1 MINRLVDKYGRRVDS
16 FRLSI
21 TSRCNYN
28 CIFCHREGIAGN
40 RDELL
45 SPEDYGF
52 LAKVGK
58 GLGINKYK
66 LTGGEP
72 LVREDI
78 EHIVSAITENAPHVS
93 ITTNGSLLFAKAK
106 KLAESQVEYI
116 NVSLHSLNPVIYSYI
131 TQVYSTKLL
140 DVVLRGIDAALSHGL
155 KVKLN
160 FLLMKINAGEFR
172 SILDY
177 ASSRGLDIN
186 IIELIP
192 LGTPPGI
199 YASQHAALD
208 PVVEYLEKIAVRKDV
223 REFQNRPEY
232 VLPAGNRAIV
242 IKGYGNPHLC
252 ARCTR
257 LRLTPD
263 GKIKTC
269 IFVKNK
275 YVDILDDLKRKDE
288 VSLIKKMEAATLMR
302 EPYFKF
308 R

>member
-1 MINRLVDKYGRRVDS
+1 MGD
-16 FRLSI
+16 
-21 TSRCNYN
+21 
-28 CIFCHREGIAGN
+28 

-58 GLGINKYK
+58 GLGITKYK

-72 LVREDI
+72 LIREDI
-78 EHIVSAITENAPHVS
+78 ERIVSAISEVTPHVS
-93 ITTNGSLLFAKAK
+93 ITTNGSLLFAKAE
-106 KLAESQVEYI
+106 KLAEARVEYI
-116 NVSLHSLNPVIYSYI
+116 NVSLHSLNPVVYSYI
-131 TQVYSTKLL
+131 TQFYSTKIL
-140 DVVLRGIDAALSHGL
+140 DVVLRGIDAALSYGL
-155 KVKLN
+155 KIKLN
-160 FLLMKINAGEFR
+160 FLVMKINIGELQ

-199 YASQHAALD
+199 YESQHAALD
-208 PVVEYLEKIAVRKDV
+208 PVIEYLEKVATRKEV
-223 REFQNRPEY
+223 KEFQNRPEY
-232 VLPAGNRAIV
+232 VLPAGNRATI
-242 IKGYGNPHLC
+242 IKGYGNPFLC

-269 IFVKNK
+269 IFVEDK
-275 YVDILDDLKRKDE
+275 YVDILEDLKKRNE
-288 VSLIKKMEAATLMR
+288 ESLIKKLEMATLLR
-302 EPYFKF
+302 EPRFKF
-308 R
+308 GDGRWERGW